1 MVMLRVKT
9 ENNTTFL
16 AKVTTMAKA
25 TIIED
30 YRSKRMLISIKSTTI
45 LDQNS
50 MSIQHFLKIKCN
62 VCDNFSGTVV
72 VNIINYIYNKN
83 Y

>member
-50 MSIQHFLKIKCN
+50 MPIQHFLKIKCN
-62 VCDNFSGTVV
+62 VCDKFFRNCCS
-72 VNIINYIYNKN
+72 
-83 Y
+83 